1 MSAGQEN
8 KDNGITSADHLG
20 SKQQAAAEQ
29 QYDLHRKTAAVVASH
44 DAFAE
49 AFAGYAV
56 QMDDYRMTGRPVA
69 PQVWLTSCSVANLQ
83 LMSAHPLQHIKLQE
97 NPLC

>member
-1 MSAGQEN
+1 MRTGQEN
-8 KDNGITSADHLG
+8 KDSGITSADHLG
-20 SKQQAAAEQ
+20 SKQHAAAEQ

-56 QMDDYRMTGRPVA
+56 QMDDHKMTGRPA
-69 PQVWLTSCSVANLQ
+69 NPQVYYA
-83 LMSAHPLQHIKLQE
+83 E
-97 NPLC
+97 